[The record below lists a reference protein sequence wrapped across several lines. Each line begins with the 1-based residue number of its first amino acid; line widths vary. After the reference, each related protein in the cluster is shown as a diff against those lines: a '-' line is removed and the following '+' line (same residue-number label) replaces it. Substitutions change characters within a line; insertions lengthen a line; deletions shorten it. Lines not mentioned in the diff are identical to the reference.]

1 MFSKNSDSYFVDN
14 QMSTKEAL
22 PVWIMPP
29 FLLCKDNTF
38 LSEMQIPF
46 FRADDGSGAREA
58 KNCYIWGVAIRW
70 REGRISRFFCPL
82 GIR

>member
-14 QMSTKEAL
+14 QINTKEAL

-38 LSEMQIPF
+38 LSEMQIAI
-46 FRADDGSGAREA
+46 FRADGGVYASCA
-58 KNCYIWGVAIRW
+58 KNCYIGV
-70 REGRISRFFCPL
+70 G
-82 GIR
+82 